1 MGDKESSLDVAAVW
15 VFPYSVKDL
24 IVEINIVDVDG
35 IVKSYGDHLRH
46 FQAVSAVR
54 TKVSGH
60 LGPRFRAKAIGQAA
74 DCLVA
79 RGSSVGVVFN
89 V

>member
-1 MGDKESSLDVAAVW
+1 MGDKESSLDVAAIR
-15 VFPYSVKDL
+15 VFPNSIKYL

-35 IVKSYGDHLRH
+35 IVESDGDHLRH
-46 FQAVSAVR
+46 FQAFGAVR
-54 TKVSGH
+54 TEVSGH
-60 LGPRFRAKAIGQAA
+60 LGPRFRAKTIGQTA

>member
-1 MGDKESSLDVAAVW
+1 MGDKESSLDVAAIR
-15 VFPYSVKDL
+15 VFPNSIKYL

-35 IVKSYGDHLRH
+35 IVESDGDHLRH
-46 FQAVSAVR
+46 FQAVGAVR
-54 TKVSGH
+54 TEVSGH
-60 LGPRFRAKAIGQAA
+60 LGPRFRAKTIGQTA